1 MRLILASF
9 FPRLAWPASPPPPII
24 SRNNWTPQAIPAP
37 GSQLLSLLDK
47 FRIFFFSKKYAFES
61 FKLSERLGSHS
72 VHTRHTSLKMGTMG
86 KQEKKSQRGRKS
98 FTGRLSHLHGTDIYL
113 QVEELPR
120 LCSRPLL
127 TFDYGC
133 RERLREYF
141 LNLSHYYWKL
151 KSSSHH

>member
-9 FPRLAWPASPPPPII
+9 FPRLAWPAFRPPSLVETTGPPRRFLPLGANY
-24 SRNNWTPQAIPAP
+24 S
-37 GSQLLSLLDK
+37 LSLTNLG
-47 FRIFFFSKKYAFES
+47 FFFFSKKYAFES